1 MERNQLDFALKK
13 NNYLEGGT
21 KEACIKAR
29 DFIKYSVISKTG
41 INSNLSCVS
50 DEEFIRAVKVLI
62 AFSFKQEDTIPETW
76 SCDSDCKRISQDICP
91 GECNINKDS
100 LKTCPY
106 FIDEGL
112 V

>member
-1 MERNQLDFALKK
+1 MEKNKLDFILKK
-13 NNYLEGGT
+13 NNFLKGGT

-29 DFIKYSVISKTG
+29 EFIRYSSISNDG
-41 INSNLSCVS
+41 ISSKLSCIS
-50 DEEFIRAVKVLI
+50 DEEFLKAVKVLI
-62 AFSFKQEDTIPETW
+62 AFSFNKDDTIPETW

-91 GECNINKDS
+91 GECNID
-100 LKTCPY
+100 KTSSKMCPY